1 MKEADRTHV
10 DLANGGCDRFRIRDD
25 AFSRESVSAG
35 FGPQCKSHGCNESR
49 RCRATCRCWV
59 CLVAGRANTFR
70 VSCASACSELMARK
84 LVASLSFVQIVAD
97 EFSHMLQNGERGSYS
112 STMAGELQH
121 LVDTTGRRLDRSVAI
136 DDAQIRL
143 LAYNSHDSA
152 VDSVRMN
159 SVLQRNVSREIVDFI
174 YASGGREALDLFTVP
189 VNEELGLTLGRV
201 GMPIRYRN
209 ALLGFVWLLTSEGE
223 VDEDQAEV
231 LRRTADA
238 AAMILHRE
246 QLLDE
251 LSRSRER
258 ELTRDVLSGERSL
271 REDAASRLADEGLM
285 AVGPAVAV
293 TMLLR
298 PVDRST
304 LTERDRLSVAVG
316 VDQLRRRLPRNSAI
330 QLDRPDH
337 SLLIVSV
344 AERSTQTH
352 LDSLIVAARERVLSE
367 SGRQNIECWVGIG
380 EPRTSV
386 ADVRESYEESRRSAD
401 VAQVVKVLGNV
412 VHYRDLGVYG
422 LLAELSEDR
431 LENSIHSGLQSLLS
445 HEDSK
450 SEALLATLES
460 FLDNAGDVKRTSE
473 ALCVHRGS
481 LYYRLRRIQEI
492 TRADLANGDDRLALH
507 LSLKVARLLDLR

>member
-1 MKEADRTHV
+1 
-10 DLANGGCDRFRIRDD
+10 
-25 AFSRESVSAG
+25 
-35 FGPQCKSHGCNESR
+35 
-49 RCRATCRCWV
+49 
-59 CLVAGRANTFR
+59 
-70 VSCASACSELMARK
+70 
-84 LVASLSFVQIVAD
+84 
-97 EFSHMLQNGERGSYS
+97 
-112 STMAGELQH
+112 MAGELQH
-121 LVDTTGRRLDRSVAI
+121 LVDATGRRLDRSVAI

-174 YASGGREALDLFTVP
+174 YASGGRKALDLFTVP

-209 ALLGFVWLLTSEGE
+209 ALLGFVWLLISEGE

-231 LRRTADA
+231 LRHTADA

-285 AVGPAVAV
+285 VAGPAVAV

-330 QLDRPDH
+330 QLDR
-337 SLLIVSV
+337 
-344 AERSTQTH
+344 
-352 LDSLIVAARERVLSE
+352 
-367 SGRQNIECWVGIG
+367 
-380 EPRTSV
+380 
-386 ADVRESYEESRRSAD
+386 
-401 VAQVVKVLGNV
+401 
-412 VHYRDLGVYG
+412 
-422 LLAELSEDR
+422 
-431 LENSIHSGLQSLLS
+431 
-445 HEDSK
+445 
-450 SEALLATLES
+450 
-460 FLDNAGDVKRTSE
+460 
-473 ALCVHRGS
+473 
-481 LYYRLRRIQEI
+481 
-492 TRADLANGDDRLALH
+492 
-507 LSLKVARLLDLR
+507 

>member
-1 MKEADRTHV
+1 
-10 DLANGGCDRFRIRDD
+10 
-25 AFSRESVSAG
+25 
-35 FGPQCKSHGCNESR
+35 
-49 RCRATCRCWV
+49 
-59 CLVAGRANTFR
+59 
-70 VSCASACSELMARK
+70 
-84 LVASLSFVQIVAD
+84 
-97 EFSHMLQNGERGSYS
+97 
-112 STMAGELQH
+112 
-121 LVDTTGRRLDRSVAI
+121 
-136 DDAQIRL
+136 
-143 LAYNSHDSA
+143 
-152 VDSVRMN
+152 MN

-271 REDAASRLADEGLM
+271 REDAANRLAEEGLL
-285 AVGPAVAV
+285 AAGPAVVV
-293 TMLLR
+293 TVLLR
-298 PVDRST
+298 PGDQST

-352 LDSLIVAARERVLSE
+352 LVSLIVAARERVLSE

-386 ADVRESYEESRRSAD
+386 AHVRESYEESRRSAD

-412 VHYRDLGVYG
+412 VRYRDLGVYG

>member
-1 MKEADRTHV
+1 
-10 DLANGGCDRFRIRDD
+10 
-25 AFSRESVSAG
+25 
-35 FGPQCKSHGCNESR
+35 
-49 RCRATCRCWV
+49 
-59 CLVAGRANTFR
+59 
-70 VSCASACSELMARK
+70 
-84 LVASLSFVQIVAD
+84 
-97 EFSHMLQNGERGSYS
+97 MLQSGEFDSYS

-174 YASGGREALDLFTVP
+174 YASGGRKALDLFTVP

-209 ALLGFVWLLTSEGE
+209 ALLGFVWLLISEGE

-231 LRRTADA
+231 LRHTADA

-285 AVGPAVAV
+285 VAGPAVAV

-412 VHYRDLGVYG
+412 VRYRDLGVYG

-431 LENSIHSGLQSLLS
+431 LENSIHSGLQSLLC

>member
-1 MKEADRTHV
+1 MKPPRSLH
-10 DLANGGCDRFRIRDD
+10 
-25 AFSRESVSAG
+25 
-35 FGPQCKSHGCNESR
+35 
-49 RCRATCRCWV
+49 
-59 CLVAGRANTFR
+59 
-70 VSCASACSELMARK
+70 CS
-84 LVASLSFVQIVAD
+84 
-97 EFSHMLQNGERGSYS
+97 
-112 STMAGELQH
+112 
-121 LVDTTGRRLDRSVAI
+121 
-136 DDAQIRL
+136 
-143 LAYNSHDSA
+143 
-152 VDSVRMN
+152 
-159 SVLQRNVSREIVDFI
+159 
-174 YASGGREALDLFTVP
+174 

-271 REDAASRLADEGLM
+271 REDAANRLAEEGLL
-285 AVGPAVAV
+285 AAGPAVVV
-293 TMLLR
+293 TVLLR
-298 PVDRST
+298 PGDQST

-344 AERSTQTH
+344 AERSTQTQ

-380 EPRTSV
+380 EREPRLHTCANPTKSP
-386 ADVRESYEESRRSAD
+386 DVPQMWPRWSRCSEMLCVIGISASTD
-401 VAQVVKVLGNV
+401 FWPNCRRIDSRTVFTQVCSPCSAM
-412 VHYRDLGVYG
+412 RTP
-422 LLAELSEDR
+422 
-431 LENSIHSGLQSLLS
+431 
-445 HEDSK
+445 K

-507 LSLKVARLLDLR
+507 LSLKVARCWISDDPDPRRGDCGRIQRLNVVGGFRSSSGMIPGWERKRVVHRPGWVGLTC

>member
-1 MKEADRTHV
+1 
-10 DLANGGCDRFRIRDD
+10 
-25 AFSRESVSAG
+25 
-35 FGPQCKSHGCNESR
+35 
-49 RCRATCRCWV
+49 
-59 CLVAGRANTFR
+59 
-70 VSCASACSELMARK
+70 
-84 LVASLSFVQIVAD
+84 
-97 EFSHMLQNGERGSYS
+97 
-112 STMAGELQH
+112 
-121 LVDTTGRRLDRSVAI
+121 
-136 DDAQIRL
+136 
-143 LAYNSHDSA
+143 
-152 VDSVRMN
+152 
-159 SVLQRNVSREIVDFI
+159 
-174 YASGGREALDLFTVP
+174 
-189 VNEELGLTLGRV
+189 
-201 GMPIRYRN
+201 
-209 ALLGFVWLLTSEGE
+209 
-223 VDEDQAEV
+223 
-231 LRRTADA
+231 
-238 AAMILHRE
+238 MILHRE

-271 REDAASRLADEGLM
+271 REDAANRLAEEGLL
-285 AVGPAVAV
+285 AAGPAVVV
-293 TMLLR
+293 TVLLR
-298 PVDRST
+298 PGDQST

-344 AERSTQTH
+344 AERSTQTQ

-386 ADVRESYEESRRSAD
+386 AHVRESYEESRRSAD

-412 VHYRDLGVYG
+412 VRYRDLGVYG

-460 FLDNAGDVKRTSE
+460 FFLDNAGDVKRTSE